1 MPESSPMTLEEFR
14 ASLSARTPP
23 AVAPALVALWHDA
36 KGDWD
41 AAHETAQAIEDET
54 GAWVHAYLHRKEG
67 DASNAAYWYRR
78 AGREVV
84 REVALEEEWS
94 QIATALLVL

>member
-1 MPESSPMTLEEFR
+1 MTLAEFT
-14 ASLSARTPP
+14 ASLGDETPP
-23 AVAPALVALWHDA
+23 AVSPALVALWHDG
-36 KGDWD
+36 KGDWG

-84 REVALEEEWS
+84 RGVALEEEWS
-94 QIATALLVL
+94 RIATELLVLNG